1 MQVVRVSIAEASFA
15 EVVSLIGPH
24 HDLVSSITRGDDEWT
39 VTFRQCA
46 SIEFIVN
53 GLLERAAT
61 EFGLVAGHRG
71 LEDET
76 PMEPWE
82 AHDAVCNG
90 ECLNTGSR
98 FGLKCGHCG
107 ITYSAEADETD
118 DGVCRKCDETGKV
131 TADQARDA
139 AIRFLSMP
147 YTAKWHMIDTL
158 DIDVEVDRNNNSHQQ
173 SIIWLGR
180 VRDANK
186 IRELIRLLDEKEG
199 DR

>member
-1 MQVVRVSIAEASFA
+1 MQVVRVSIAGASFA

-90 ECLNTGSR
+90 
-98 FGLKCGHCG
+98 
-107 ITYSAEADETD
+107 
-118 DGVCRKCDETGKV
+118 
-131 TADQARDA
+131 
-139 AIRFLSMP
+139 
-147 YTAKWHMIDTL
+147 
-158 DIDVEVDRNNNSHQQ
+158 DVEVGRNNNTHQQ
-173 SIIWLGR
+173 TLLWLER
-180 VRDANK
+180 VRDADK
-186 IRELIRLLDEKEG
+186 VAELIEALNKES
-199 DR
+199 R

>member
-1 MQVVRVSIAEASFA
+1 MQVVRVSIAGASFA

-24 HDLVSSITRGDDEWT
+24 HDLVSSITKGDDEWT

-61 EFGLVAGHRG
+61 EFGLVA
-71 LEDET
+71 
-76 PMEPWE
+76 
-82 AHDAVCNG
+82 
-90 ECLNTGSR
+90 
-98 FGLKCGHCG
+98 
-107 ITYSAEADETD
+107 
-118 DGVCRKCDETGKV
+118 TGKV

-147 YTAKWHMIDTL
+147 YTARWHMIDTL